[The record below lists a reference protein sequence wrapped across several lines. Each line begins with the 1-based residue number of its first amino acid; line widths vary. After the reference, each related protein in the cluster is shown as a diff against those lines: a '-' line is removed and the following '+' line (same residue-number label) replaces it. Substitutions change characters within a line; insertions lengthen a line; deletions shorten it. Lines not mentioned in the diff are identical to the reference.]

1 MYKTWSFLWPVWFTL
16 HWKFLTSLWHFTS
29 KSSFRASSCLWPQ
42 CTEPQ
47 SVGLSQV
54 QQAPSHFPLPFL
66 FWKRNHWHH
75 QGCLCKS
82 KPTTSGTSLP
92 FSLTPV
98 TREVTVTRW
107 RISKMWSSEGG
118 KVWVTQTMSACVW
131 SEYRRQS
138 THPSAP
144 SRRRSPASTSCVLSS
159 IPAVNMLVTPL
170 LSFGFFHGWALT
182 PTAVSRPP
190 PLWKEPLPGI
200 RAQCPVP
207 TVAAAG
213 MQRWGNWAALQPWQA
228 GDTVSTPPVRSP
240 HPARLPPH
248 PLLRRP
254 PPSVP
259 HIRASI
265 SALSWEGGR
274 AVLLQS
280 WTGWVTCYSS
290 PCPIP
295 VDPSVI
301 RRRKEEGQWVGAIQA
316 ALFSSHYKHS
326 SGCGLEFTTCAS
338 VWCLSQCL
346 PYKYL
351 TALRKPLSN
360 STAQLFQI
368 NPTVKSLKTPSS

>member
-138 THPSAP
+138 MHPSAP
-144 SRRRSPASTSCVLSS
+144 SRRRSPASTSCVLLS

-213 MQRWGNWAALQPWQA
+213 MQRWGTEQPSSLGKQVIQCPPRPSGAHILPGSLLIPFSGDLPHPSLTSEPPSPLSPERGEELFFCRAEQA
-228 GDTVSTPPVRSP
+228 GWHVILVPAPYPWTP
-240 HPARLPPH
+240 L
-248 PLLRRP
+248 
-254 PPSVP
+254 
-259 HIRASI
+259 
-265 SALSWEGGR
+265 
-274 AVLLQS
+274 
-280 WTGWVTCYSS
+280 
-290 PCPIP
+290 
-295 VDPSVI
+295 
-301 RRRKEEGQWVGAIQA
+301 
-316 ALFSSHYKHS
+316 
-326 SGCGLEFTTCAS
+326 
-338 VWCLSQCL
+338 
-346 PYKYL
+346 
-351 TALRKPLSN
+351 
-360 STAQLFQI
+360 
-368 NPTVKSLKTPSS
+368 